1 MKQEEAAAIHAIYER
16 ALEVLSEAEPLILG
30 LPDEEERHIAL
41 RSYGQAMVEILSSL
55 RAPLVREYAELH
67 TTEPT
72 EGEADTSDTLLDAQE
87 QEAVDRLTPE
97 QIQCIDA
104 QLLADCAAGWRKSR
118 RIVGSAWLELSKEL
132 PDVPVG
138 YYVQRVIAL
147 AAAGQ
152 LEAQGSL
159 HHMRFSEV
167 RLPGQAGDKG

>member
-30 LPDEEERHIAL
+30 LPDEEERRIAL

-55 RAPLVREYAELH
+55 RAPLVQEYPELD

-72 EGEADTSDTLLDAQE
+72 EGEPDTLLDAEE
-87 QEAVDRLTPE
+87 QEAVDRLKPE

-104 QLLADCAAGWRKSR
+104 QLLADCAAGWRKSA
-118 RIVGSAWLELSKEL
+118 RIVGSAWLALSKEL

-138 YYVQRVIAL
+138 YYAQRVIAL
-147 AAAGQ
+147 VKAGS
-152 LEAQGSL
+152 LEAQGNL
-159 HHMRFSEV
+159 HYMRFSEV
-167 RLPGQAGDKG
+167 RLPSREESS

>member
-30 LPDEEERHIAL
+30 LPDEEERRIAL

-55 RAPLVREYAELH
+55 RAPLVREYPELD

-72 EGEADTSDTLLDAQE
+72 EGEPDTLLDAEE
-87 QEAVDRLTPE
+87 QEAVDRLKPE

-104 QLLADCAAGWRKSR
+104 QLLADCAAGWRKSA
-118 RIVGSAWLELSKEL
+118 RIVGSAWLALSKEL

-138 YYVQRVIAL
+138 YYAQRVIAL
-147 AAAGQ
+147 VEAGS
-152 LEAQGSL
+152 LEAQGNL
-159 HHMRFSEV
+159 HYMRFSEV
-167 RLPGQAGDKG
+167 RLPSRAESS